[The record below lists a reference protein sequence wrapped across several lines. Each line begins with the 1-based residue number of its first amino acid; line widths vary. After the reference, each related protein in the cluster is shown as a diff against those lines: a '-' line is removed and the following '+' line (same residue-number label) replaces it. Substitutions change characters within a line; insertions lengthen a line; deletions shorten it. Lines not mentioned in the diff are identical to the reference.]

1 VVLNIN
7 GSGHSR
13 KSLVLPPP
21 PSSPRKKKEAEIS
34 HDQLSWRLTK
44 VGIMRLIYLADA
56 RGRCKDKVGLEES
69 WVFQWSS

>member
-1 VVLNIN
+1 
-7 GSGHSR
+7 
-13 KSLVLPPP
+13 
-21 PSSPRKKKEAEIS
+21 
-34 HDQLSWRLTK
+34 LSWRLTK